1 MGHETKD
8 LRDRSTEPPPRDRL
22 DSWKEI
28 AAHLNCSER
37 TVRRWEQEGL
47 PVHRH
52 PHKKKA
58 GIYAYK
64 AEIDA
69 WWNNGRVRLEELE
82 QSRTSQRRYR
92 SLWLA
97 LVLVIAALAAGVV
110 GRFAYRLRGGATPH
124 HIESLAV
131 LPLKNLSGDAAQDY
145 FADGMTEQL
154 TTDLGQIS
162 ALRVISRTS
171 AMRYKGPDKSVPE
184 IGRELH
190 VDAVVEGSVERSGDQ
205 VRITAQLIDAPN
217 DKHLWAKSYERDLRD
232 VLTLQDEVAQAIANE
247 VKITLTPQEQS
258 RLSSARP
265 VNPRANEA
273 YLRGMYE
280 LHGMTAETTETLKSQ
295 SLAKAVAYFQ
305 QALIDDPN
313 NALAYSGLADAYS
326 NLSSD
331 YRAPLEVMPKAK
343 AAADRAITL
352 DDTLAEAH
360 ASLGYV
366 ALTFDWDWARAEREF
381 RRALE
386 LNPSS
391 ARAHAGYAEYLL
403 FVARRT
409 DDALQELERAYAL
422 DPLLPSAHG
431 DLGWMLF
438 LARRYTQSIEA
449 SHRVGHDDNVLA
461 LSYAEL
467 GRSQEA
473 LAAADRA
480 LKSTQSPVILSQV
493 AAAYALAG
501 NKEKARAMLPGIEGQ
516 ARQRYVCRFN
526 VACIYSVLGDKERA
540 LAWLAKAYRERSD

>member
-1 MGHETKD
+1 
-8 LRDRSTEPPPRDRL
+8 
-22 DSWKEI
+22 
-28 AAHLNCSER
+28 
-37 TVRRWEQEGL
+37 V
-47 PVHRH
+47 
-52 PHKKKA
+52 
-58 GIYAYK
+58 
-64 AEIDA
+64 
-69 WWNNGRVRLEELE
+69 
-82 QSRTSQRRYR
+82 
-92 SLWLA
+92 LA
-97 LVLVIAALAAGVV
+97 
-110 GRFAYRLRGGATPH
+110 RFAYRFRGVTTSRR
-124 HIESLAV
+124 IESLAV

-184 IGRELH
+184 IARELH

-305 QALIDDPN
+305 QALTNDPN
-313 NALAYSGLADAYS
+313 EALAYSGLADAYS
-326 NLSSD
+326 NLSTL

-343 AAADRAITL
+343 AAAIKAIEL

-366 ALTFDWDWARAEREF
+366 EFTFDWDWPRAEREF

-409 DDALQELERAYAL
+409 DDALQELEHAYAL
-422 DPLLPSAHG
+422 DPLLPLAHG

-438 LARRYTQSIEA
+438 LARRYTQSIDA
-449 SHRVGHDDNVLA
+449 SQIVGHDDHILA

-467 GRSQEA
+467 GRPQEA

-480 LKSTQSPVILSQV
+480 VKSSQSPVTLSKV

-516 ARQRYVCRFN
+516 ARQRYVCGFN

>member
-1 MGHETKD
+1 MGNETKD
-8 LRDRSTEPPPRDRL
+8 LRDRSTEPVPRDRL

-82 QSRTSQRRYR
+82 QSRTSKRGYR
-92 SLWLA
+92 SLR
-97 LVLVIAALAAGVV
+97 LVIALVTAVLSVVVLA
-110 GRFAYRLRGGATPH
+110 RFAYRFRGVTTSRR
-124 HIESLAV
+124 IESLAV
-131 LPLKNLSGDAAQDY
+131 LPLKNLSGDPGQDY

-305 QALIDDPN
+305 RALTNDPN
-313 NALAYSGLADAYS
+313 EALAYSGLADAYS
-326 NLSSD
+326 NLSTL

-343 AAADRAITL
+343 AAAIKAI
-352 DDTLAEAH
+352 
-360 ASLGYV
+360 
-366 ALTFDWDWARAEREF
+366 
-381 RRALE
+381 E
-386 LNPSS
+386 L
-391 ARAHAGYAEYLL
+391 RHAGGGSCLSRLCRVY
-403 FVARRT
+403 FR
-409 DDALQELERAYAL
+409 
-422 DPLLPSAHG
+422 
-431 DLGWMLF
+431 LG
-438 LARRYTQSIEA
+438 LA
-449 SHRVGHDDNVLA
+449 
-461 LSYAEL
+461 
-467 GRSQEA
+467 
-473 LAAADRA
+473 
-480 LKSTQSPVILSQV
+480 
-493 AAAYALAG
+493 
-501 NKEKARAMLPGIEGQ
+501 
-516 ARQRYVCRFN
+516 
-526 VACIYSVLGDKERA
+526 
-540 LAWLAKAYRERSD
+540 